1 MVVTDGKS
9 SMQEV
14 QSGDSSQPVQLTQWS
29 TNGIRRMAEELNGQ
43 SRFSNSTVHAG
54 SVSEYF
60 EWERS
65 SLDEVSCSSS
75 SGSKRTV
82 AASGMV
88 SQNISLA
95 EVTDRILFCSSIVH
109 DLVYEA
115 AELASK
121 KEKKSRTTAS
131 SSADLKAFSPNAG
144 SLSGQEKYCERD
156 NNQNGHAQQES
167 TNVGNEKYHEHD
179 NMHGH
184 PQEEGNTL
192 GSGTTM
198 TARHSLTYPPNEGF
212 EMPPGSRKSMSSP
225 QVQVMCIRSKE
236 AESMVKEDVIMHP
249 TETVRLNHEVNFNAK
264 KTNDKCRCVIL

>member
-1 MVVTDGKS
+1 MTQAHDDHHS
-9 SMQEV
+9 S
-14 QSGDSSQPVQLTQWS
+14 
-29 TNGIRRMAEELNGQ
+29 I
-43 SRFSNSTVHAG
+43 
-54 SVSEYF
+54 SESWCKILCVF
-60 EWERS
+60 CFA
-65 SLDEVSCSSS
+65 DEGSCSSG
-75 SGSKRTV
+75 SGSKCTV

-121 KEKKSRTTAS
+121 KETKSSRTTAS

-144 SLSGQEKYCERD
+144 SLSGQEKHCERD
-156 NNQNGHAQQES
+156 NNQNGHAQ
-167 TNVGNEKYHEHD
+167 
-179 NMHGH
+179 
-184 PQEEGNTL
+184 EEGNSL

-212 EMPPGSRKSMSSP
+212 EMQPGLRTSMSSP
-225 QVQVMCIRSKE
+225 QVQMMCIRSKE

>member
-1 MVVTDGKS
+1 
-9 SMQEV
+9 
-14 QSGDSSQPVQLTQWS
+14 
-29 TNGIRRMAEELNGQ
+29 
-43 SRFSNSTVHAG
+43 
-54 SVSEYF
+54 
-60 EWERS
+60 
-65 SLDEVSCSSS
+65 
-75 SGSKRTV
+75 
-82 AASGMV
+82 MV

-121 KEKKSRTTAS
+121 KETKSSRTTTS
-131 SSADLKAFSPNAG
+131 SSADLKGFSPNSG
-144 SLSGQEKYCERD
+144 SLSGQEKYCEHD
-156 NNQNGHAQQES
+156 NNQNGHAGNKS

-184 PQEEGNTL
+184 AQEGGNSL

-198 TARHSLTYPPNEGF
+198 TARHSLTYPPNEGS
-212 EMPPGSRKSMSSP
+212 EMPPGSRTSMSSP

-249 TETVRLNHEVNFNAK
+249 TETVRLNREVNFNAK

>member
-1 MVVTDGKS
+1 
-9 SMQEV
+9 
-14 QSGDSSQPVQLTQWS
+14 
-29 TNGIRRMAEELNGQ
+29 
-43 SRFSNSTVHAG
+43 
-54 SVSEYF
+54 
-60 EWERS
+60 
-65 SLDEVSCSSS
+65 
-75 SGSKRTV
+75 
-82 AASGMV
+82 MV

-109 DLVYEA
+109 NLVYEA

-131 SSADLKAFSPNAG
+131 SSTDLKAFSPNAG
-144 SLSGQEKYCERD
+144 SLSGLEKYCERD
-156 NNQNGHAQQES
+156 NNQNGHAQEG
-167 TNVGNEKYHEHD
+167 GNS
-179 NMHGH
+179 
-184 PQEEGNTL
+184 L

-198 TARHSLTYPPNEGF
+198 TAQHSLTYPPNEGF